1 MHAILAARLHI
12 GRDGSGVVVRLHH
25 DQAGAENHEEGE
37 QMFLPRAAHQH
48 AHGGHPGG
56 IELGFCH
63 AHRRNPPASESADAA
78 EAAHGAP
85 VSAHAQASGLFA
97 SPVGVQTQARRT
109 AFLTMYSWFFMVPPR
124 LVHARA
130 GTPEAQRRAIRR
142 PYAAHD
148 SWVREGRDGLNEK
161 PPHALNSLVVCREER

>member
-1 MHAILAARLHI
+1 M
-12 GRDGSGVVVRLHH
+12 GVLTTAPSSWGEAGYEAH
-25 DQAGAENHEEGE
+25 DPLVATRSAK
-37 QMFLPRAAHQH
+37 R
-48 AHGGHPGG
+48 
-56 IELGFCH
+56 ELGFCH

-124 LVHARA
+124 LVDARA

-161 PPHALNSLVVCREER
+161 PP